1 MLRGFRHTLFLLL
14 QVGISVSGIIAVVLY
29 PDSWKSVLICVAGAT
44 AASLLCERVAARY
57 LRRTLGR
64 LRRLAD
70 RLGHGRP
77 AAPLEAHPGDD
88 FYKLVSAINMV
99 SARLA
104 KAAAEEKRLNQQL
117 RRTEKLAVIGEL
129 AASVAHEIN
138 NPLDGIQNCARIARR
153 SIEDRERLEQM
164 LDLMDGGLKRIEL
177 IVRRLLTLARQHVT
191 RPERADLCEL
201 IDATLGPLADDLRR
215 RGVRVRR
222 EHPAGPMPVSVD
234 PPLLQQAFAN
244 LVYNAADAMP
254 EGGELLIRVRRESE
268 EDGSPIRIEFCDDGV
283 GIPPENLGK
292 VFEPFFTTKGGEKGT
307 GLGLSIAARIVDAH
321 HGAISVA
328 PRSPRGVTF
337 TVRLPALGAEP
348 ATARSSAAS
357 ASRCNP

>member
-1 MLRGFRHTLFLLL
+1 
-14 QVGISVSGIIAVVLY
+14 
-29 PDSWKSVLICVAGAT
+29 
-44 AASLLCERVAARY
+44 
-57 LRRTLGR
+57 
-64 LRRLAD
+64 
-70 RLGHGRP
+70 
-77 AAPLEAHPGDD
+77 
-88 FYKLVSAINMV
+88 
-99 SARLA
+99 
-104 KAAAEEKRLNQQL
+104 
-117 RRTEKLAVIGEL
+117 
-129 AASVAHEIN
+129 
-138 NPLDGIQNCARIARR
+138 
-153 SIEDRERLEQM
+153 M